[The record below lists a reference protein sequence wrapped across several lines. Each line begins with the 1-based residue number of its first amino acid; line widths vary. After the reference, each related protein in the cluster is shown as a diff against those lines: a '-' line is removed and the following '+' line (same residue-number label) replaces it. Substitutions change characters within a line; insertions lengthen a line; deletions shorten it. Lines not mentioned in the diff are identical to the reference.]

1 MGHNREKGTLHQILE
16 RGYQAVFYENWPIWV
31 GGLLIGVMSIITFA
45 WARPW
50 GVAGG
55 LRNWGDWVFYL
66 MGFYE
71 KKPLSPFIST
81 NSILTLGLLWGA
93 FGSALMSKQFSL
105 RMAPPF
111 ELLKG
116 AAGGMLMGIGA
127 AMAGGCN
134 VGGFYSAT
142 SAMSLGGVMMMMG
155 LIAGA
160 NLGVRYLY
168 WELEHI
174 PSPGAGGGQKKRG
187 KGFDWSKVQ
196 PYLGLGMF
204 AGAIIFAWAYSA
216 QALTRVGVLLLCGAA
231 FGLIIQRTRFCFVRG
246 FRDPF
251 MTGESEVS
259 RAISASLIIS
269 LFGFAALKWT
279 GLRAESAYV
288 TQAFWFGG
296 LIGGL
301 IFGFGMVIAGGCGSG
316 SVWRAGEGHIKLMVA
331 VFFFSLSTSL
341 VKAWIKG
348 SETLSS
354 LMGKRVFLPDYI
366 SYKWSVIGLVALM
379 AAYYLVMVWNEE
391 TDKFTIEL

>member
-1 MGHNREKGTLHQILE
+1 MTENGGKGTLYQILE
-16 RGYQAVFYENWPIWV
+16 RGYRTIFFENWPIWL

-55 LRNWGDWVFYL
+55 LRNWGDWIFHLVGL
-66 MGFYE
+66 YE
-71 KKPLSPFIST
+71 KRPMSPFIST

-93 FGSALMSKQFSL
+93 FGSALMAKQFSF

-111 ELLKG
+111 ELVKG
-116 AAGGMLMGIGA
+116 AVGGALMGVGA

-142 SAMSLGGVMMMMG
+142 SAMSLGGVMMMID
-155 LIAGA
+155 LIGGA

-174 PSPGAGGGQKKRG
+174 ALSSTGGNQE
-187 KGFDWSKVQ
+187 KGRKGRDWLKVQ
-196 PYLGLGMF
+196 PWLGLGVLL
-204 AGAIIFAWAYSA
+204 GAIIFAWAYSA
-216 QALTRVGVLLLCGAA
+216 QALTRVGVLLLCAVA

-251 MTGESEVS
+251 MTGESDVS
-259 RAISASLIIS
+259 RAVSSSLIIS
-269 LFGFAALKWT
+269 TLGFAVLKWT
-279 GLRAESAYV
+279 GLRSEGAYV

-296 LIGGL
+296 LVGGL
-301 IFGFGMVIAGGCGSG
+301 IFGFGMVVAGGCGSG

-331 VFFFSLSTSL
+331 VIFFSLSTSL
-341 VKAWIKG
+341 FKAWVKG
-348 SETLSS
+348 PETLNS
-354 LMGKRVFLPDYI
+354 LMGKRIFLPDYI
-366 SYKWSVIGLVALM
+366 SYKWSVIGLVALR
-379 AAYYLVMVWNEE
+379 AAYYLITLWNEE